1 MTNSNGNNGNGGNGE
16 QQSGFFKQDLGRSP
30 LLKTKWDKDS
40 SAASLDAVYA
50 HVMNQASQSIDW
62 YLKAKRVKRICA
74 RGIRIYA
81 ILGGAAAAALPT
93 IADMDLGLLSWAGL
107 SKINIKPGGA
117 SAIILG
123 TIAALLLL
131 DRFFGFS
138 SGWVRFC
145 RTQLHLRQIA
155 QEFQLDWEAER
166 AALRGDPPEPQQ
178 VSKML
183 ARCKAFAIQ
192 VNSIVREETDIWIQE
207 FQETLR
213 MLDDSSKPKAVGSE
227 PGALN
232 LTVAGGDQ
240 SQVLKNGKSVQGWML
255 SVDDSPA
262 ESHEGS
268 QAALG
273 SLLPGRRVIKIWGNI
288 GEQTVKDE
296 RVINVPAGGICT
308 ETLKLS

>member
-1 MTNSNGNNGNGGNGE
+1 MTTGKDDSNGNLIKHHNGHK
-16 QQSGFFKQDLGRSP
+16 SSRFFKQDLGRSP
-30 LLKTKWDKDS
+30 LLVTKWDKES
-40 SAASLDAVYA
+40 SEESLDAVYTL
-50 HVMNQASQSIDW
+50 VMEQTGQSIDW
-62 YLKAKRVKRICA
+62 YSKAKRVKRLCA

-93 IADMDLGLLSWAGL
+93 IADMYPASFNQYNVKA
-107 SKINIKPGGA
+107 GGA

-123 TIAALLLL
+123 SIAALVLL

-166 AALRGDPPEPQQ
+166 ASLQGQPPEPQQ

-192 VNSIVREETDIWIQE
+192 VNSIVREETDVWIQE
-207 FQETLR
+207 FQEALR
-213 MLDDSSKPKAVGSE
+213 MLDDSSKPKAAGSE

-232 LTVAGGDQ
+232 LSVAGGDQ
-240 SQVLKNGKSVQGWML
+240 SEVLKGGKSVQGWLL
-255 SVDDSPA
+255 SVDDGP
-262 ESHEGS
+262 EELHEGT
-268 QAALG
+268 QAAVG
-273 SLLPGRRVIKIWGNI
+273 SLLPGRRVIKVKGKV
-288 GEQTVKDE
+288 GDQSVKDE
-296 RVINVPAGGICT
+296 KVINVPAGGICS
-308 ETLKLS
+308 ETMKLS